1 MSVQNI
7 YDAVLAYDEDEVGR
21 LVKAEVEAG
30 TDLDQILNDGMI
42 AALDEIG
49 EKFSDGTLFIPEML
63 MAAEAMQAGLEI
75 LRPLLAETGAK
86 SRGTVVIG
94 TVKGDLHDIG
104 KNLVGMMFEG
114 AGYRVVDLGTDVDA
128 EAFVTAVQENDADF
142 VAMSSLLTTSMS
154 AMETA
159 VAAVRDANRTRN
171 RSVKILVGG
180 PPVNKDFAN
189 RIGADGYGDDAP
201 GAVEAARSF
210 AQV

>member
-1 MSVQNI
+1 MAIQDI
-7 YDAVLAYDEDEVGR
+7 YDAVLAYDEEEVAS
-21 LVKAEVEAG
+21 LVLAEIEAG
-30 TDLDQILNDGMI
+30 TDLGAILNEGMI

-49 EKFSDGTLFIPEML
+49 DKFSDGTLFIPEML

-75 LRPLLAETGAK
+75 LRPLLADTGAK
-86 SRGTVVIG
+86 PRGTVVIG

-142 VAMSSLLTTSMS
+142 VAMSSLLTTSMA
-154 AMETA
+154 AMEAA
-159 VAAVRDANRTRN
+159 VAAVRNATRTRN
-171 RSVKILVGG
+171 RNVKILVGG
-180 PPVNKDFAN
+180 PPVNQNFAD

-210 AQV
+210 AQA

>member
-1 MSVQNI
+1 VSVQNI